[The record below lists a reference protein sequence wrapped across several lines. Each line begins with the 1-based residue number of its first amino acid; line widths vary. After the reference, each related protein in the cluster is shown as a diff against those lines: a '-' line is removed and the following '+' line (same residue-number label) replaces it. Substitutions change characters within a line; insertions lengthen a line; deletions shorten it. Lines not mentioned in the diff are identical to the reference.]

1 MKNEAGTIA
10 SESVR
15 ENDAMVR
22 NIMDIVRVMTKLNKK
37 KVKNAPG
44 SRRRFDM
51 K

>member
-22 NIMDIVRVMTKLNKK
+22 NTMDIVSVMTKLNKK
-37 KVKNAPG
+37 VKMPQALVLG
-44 SRRRFDM
+44 LT
-51 K
+51 